1 MMSDSYLINMILPVI
16 SGLMAT
22 LILIIGWIG
31 NRIHTRLDE
40 ISKTLGTIERDL
52 REDLSDLDRRL
63 TILEATCQYRIDNV
77 R

>member
-1 MMSDSYLINMILPVI
+1 MSDSYLINLILPVI

-52 REDLSDLDRRL
+52 REDLADLDRRL